1 MVKAVYIHIPFC
13 PQKCNYCDFLSFQQ
27 MKEERMAAY
36 VQALCQELRLGAAQY
51 ELQPQTIFI
60 GGGTPTCLPLE
71 LLQQLLEQVQE
82 ILVTPALQEYT
93 VEANPGT
100 LTAEKLNLLRELGVN
115 RLSLGV
121 QSDTVEQ
128 LSLLGRIHDYQEVE
142 QSVQMARE
150 AGFTNLNLDLM
161 YGITNQTLEQWQAT
175 LQHVL
180 ALEPEH
186 ISLYQL
192 NIEEG
197 TPLYQRLQKGEIEL
211 FDDETAEE
219 MYRAAQQITK
229 QYGYEQYEISNY
241 AREGFASEHNQVY
254 WRTENYLAFGLGAC
268 SFISPR
274 RWNNL
279 THLHEYQQAVFNGQL
294 PQGEEESLTHKERM
308 SETVFMALRMNKG
321 LKEADFKER
330 FGLTL
335 EQAFPEACRK
345 CQQEGWLEKEVGY
358 WRLTEAGR
366 VLGNLVF
373 LEFIE

>member
-1 MVKAVYIHIPFC
+1 
-13 PQKCNYCDFLSFQQ
+13 

-82 ILVTPALQEYT
+82 LLVTPALQEYT

-100 LTAEKLNLLRELGVN
+100 LTAEKLNLLRKMGVN

-161 YGITNQTLEQWQAT
+161 YGIPNQTLEQWQAT

-294 PQGEEESLTHKERM
+294 PQGEEEILTHKERM

-321 LKEADFKER
+321 LKEADFNER

-345 CQQEGWLEKEVGY
+345 CQQEG
-358 WRLTEAGR
+358 
-366 VLGNLVF
+366 
-373 LEFIE
+373 